1 MWLYDQHRFT
11 LRRCHTDDH
20 HFIFKMAPVFS
31 ENSATEAQPHLGEVL
46 TTTTPYDEVHTRF
59 KRTLERTFGR
69 SDSTTR
75 IMSCIDCWTDGLWV
89 PRSSSDPDRCW
100 PDQWLN
106 SLEIYVHISS
116 WSDDMLRE
124 YLIQALWGYPEL
136 LRKFYTEIRPLLIDL
151 RRSNIGLPLLE
162 EIRIP
167 PLDIEIPV

>member
-1 MWLYDQHRFT
+1 MIE
-11 LRRCHTDDH
+11 
-20 HFIFKMAPVFS
+20 FIR
-31 ENSATEAQPHLGEVL
+31 NL
-46 TTTTPYDEVHTRF
+46 
-59 KRTLERTFGR
+59 
-69 SDSTTR
+69 
-75 IMSCIDCWTDGLWV
+75 CIF
-89 PRSSSDPDRCW
+89 
-100 PDQWLN
+100 
-106 SLEIYVHISS
+106 S